1 MGYEN
6 SPSDEGYYELF
17 DLANDPEEL
26 ENLVDSDKTV
36 ARDMKEQLAQKI
48 DEVNQPFR
56 RA

>member
-1 MGYEN
+1 
-6 SPSDEGYYELF
+6 
-17 DLANDPEEL
+17 L
-26 ENLVDSDKTV
+26 ENLIDSDKTA